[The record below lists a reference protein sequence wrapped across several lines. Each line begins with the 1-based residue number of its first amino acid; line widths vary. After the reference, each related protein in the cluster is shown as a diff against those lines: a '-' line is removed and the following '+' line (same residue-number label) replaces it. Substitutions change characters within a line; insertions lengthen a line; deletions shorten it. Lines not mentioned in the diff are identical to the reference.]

1 MEPPTHLV
9 RKDSPILNEK
19 LGLPIKVLDD
29 GFVRAIDY
37 QGNDESIV
45 RAARI
50 SYGAGTKTPSDD
62 RSLIRYLMR
71 HRHTTPFEMAELTF
85 HIRIPMDAWRQM
97 VRHRTASINEYS
109 TRYSEA
115 IDSAQKTAPHM
126 WRSQST
132 NNKQGSG
139 DYLPPEVGA
148 HLSERENTLH
158 ELAFSIYQE
167 RLKAGVAREQ
177 ARKDLPL
184 STYTEVYWKC
194 DLHNIFHFL
203 ALRLDPHAQWEIRQY
218 ADAMAAIVKAWVPM
232 AWEAFEDYRLNAVTL
247 SSAVKQIIVAVN
259 EDDPERALEIA
270 RVEGWLSVNEN
281 GSLKESR
288 ERKEAE
294 TTLDA
299 LGIIPPWDPTPTK
312 YA

>member
-1 MEPPTHLV
+1 MESLQHLV
-9 RKDSPILNEK
+9 RKDSPVLNEK
-19 LGLPIKVLDD
+19 LGWAIKLLDD

-71 HRHTTPFEMAELTF
+71 HRHTTPFEMAEITF

-115 IDSAQKTAPHM
+115 IDSAQTTEPHM
-126 WRSQST
+126 WRSQSKD
-132 NNKQGSG
+132 NKQGSG
-139 DYLPPEVGA
+139 DYLPPDVGA
-148 HLSERENTLH
+148 GLSAREKELH
-158 ELAFSIYQE
+158 ELAFAIYQE

-218 ADAMAAIVKAWVPM
+218 AQAMADIVKAWVPL
-232 AWEAFEDYRLNAVTL
+232 AWEAFEDYRLHAMTL
-247 SSAVKQIIVAVN
+247 SSAVKQIVAAVV
-259 EDDPERALEIA
+259 EDDQERAIEIA
-270 RVEGWLSVNEN
+270 RVEGWLVTNEN
-281 GSLKESR
+281 GGLKESR
-288 ERKEAE
+288 ERKEADA
-294 TTLDA
+294 TLNA
-299 LGIIPPWDPTPTK
+299 LGIVPPWYPKPVK